1 MRDMVLIKGVVAK
14 GLFRGEKA
22 VTLETRAGER
32 SLLTYEDSIE
42 EIDGRQYLRVELL
55 DEDDEVLLVLLPDE
69 IIGGGRA
76 VTVSRDLR
84 HVPHTA
90 SAG

>member
-14 GLFRGEKA
+14 GLFPGEKA

-32 SLLTYEDSIE
+32 SLLTYEDWVE
-42 EIDGRQYLRVELL
+42 EIDGCQYLRVELL
-55 DEDDEVLLVLLPDE
+55 DEDEEALLVLLPDE

-84 HVPHTA
+84 HEPHVA
-90 SAG
+90 PAG